1 MKRLKAV
8 QEEEIKHTESDLV
21 KTNADNK
28 KFLDSVKN
36 NRKDQQ
42 DELIKLLQKQAKR
55 NDQLL
60 VVQQQRLDHFEAN
73 TLDFEITQ
81 HVAD

>member
-1 MKRLKAV
+1 MQAD
-8 QEEEIKHTESDLV
+8 EIKHTESDLL
-21 KTNADNK
+21 KTNTDNK

-42 DELIKLLQKQAKR
+42 DELIKHVQKQAKR
-55 NDQLL
+55 NEQLL
-60 VVQQQRLDHFEAN
+60 LVQQQRLDHFEAT

>member
-8 QEEEIKHTESDLV
+8 QDDEIKHTESDLV
-21 KTNADNK
+21 KTNTDNK

-42 DELIKLLQKQAKR
+42 DELIKHVQKQAKR
-55 NDQLL
+55 N
-60 VVQQQRLDHFEAN
+60 E
-73 TLDFEITQ
+73 
-81 HVAD
+81 